1 MKFFHESSTN
11 QTNVSIT
18 MAEHLFSK
26 YSNNNKNTVFSP
38 LSLQVILSIIA
49 AGSEG
54 PTQRQLLNF
63 LCFKSIHDLT
73 SFFSKL
79 VPFMLKDAAPFG
91 GPRLSFANGVWVE
104 KTLPLRP
111 SFKRIVSSD
120 YKATLASVDFLTKAL
135 EVRKEV
141 NLWADKETNGFIK
154 EILPQESV
162 DNLTKLIFANALYF
176 KGVWNESFPRRMT
189 YDYDF
194 HLLNGNSV
202 KVPFMTNRNKQFI
215 RAFDGYKVLRLL
227 YKKGE
232 DKRQFYMDIF
242 LPNQKN
248 GLPALIKKVASK
260 PELLYQKLPLEKVAV
275 DRFRI
280 PKFKFTFG
288 LETSHALKELG
299 VILPFYEGGLTN
311 MVDSPEGKDLFVS
324 EIFHKSFIEVN
335 EEGTEAAAVTAAII
349 KTRGMCM
356 STELDFIADHPFL
369 FLIGEVSTSTILFMG
384 HMLNPL
390 VGGS

>member
-1 MKFFHESSTN
+1 MNFLHKSSTN

-18 MAEHLFSK
+18 MAEHLFSEN
-26 YSNNNKNTVFSP
+26 SNNKNIVFSP

-54 PTQRQLLNF
+54 PTQQQLLNF
-63 LCFKSIHDLT
+63 LRFRSIHDLT

-91 GPRLSFANGVWVE
+91 GPRLSFANGAWVE

-111 SFKRIVSSD
+111 SFKRIVSSE
-120 YKATLASVDFLTKAL
+120 YKATLASVDFLTKAHK
-135 EVRKEV
+135 VRKEV
-141 NLWADKETNGFIK
+141 NLWADKETNGLIK
-154 EILPQESV
+154 EILPQGSI

-176 KGVWNESFPRRMT
+176 KGVWNESFPKRMT
-189 YDYDF
+189 HGYGYGF
-194 HLLNGNSV
+194 HLLNGNSIN
-202 KVPFMTNRNKQFI
+202 VPFMTNRNKQFI

-248 GLPALIKKVASK
+248 GLPDLVKKVASK
-260 PELLYQKLPLEKVAV
+260 PELLYQKLPLEKVDV
-275 DRFRI
+275 GQFRI

-288 LETSHALKELG
+288 G
-299 VILPFYEGGLTN
+299 
-311 MVDSPEGKDLFVS
+311 
-324 EIFHKSFIEVN
+324 
-335 EEGTEAAAVTAAII
+335 
-349 KTRGMCM
+349 
-356 STELDFIADHPFL
+356 
-369 FLIGEVSTSTILFMG
+369 
-384 HMLNPL
+384 
-390 VGGS
+390 